1 VNGYPYT
8 FQRNPLD
15 LGQGSRG
22 LGFVVDRG
30 DVPRTAW
37 NAGGAPT
44 RRQLHTLQ
52 PAQVFAPQTVTDVS
66 LRGNGVYLAG
76 QVTLQALNDYNKN
89 GGQ

>member
-1 VNGYPYT
+1 MKSYPYT
-8 FQRNPLD
+8 FQPNPLD
-15 LGQGSRG
+15 NGQGSRG
-22 LGFVVDRG
+22 LGFVVDRA

-37 NAGGAPT
+37 NAGGRPT

-52 PAQVFAPQTVTDVS
+52 HPQLFAPQTVTDVS

-76 QVTLQALNDYNKN
+76 QVTLQALNDFNKN